1 MFSWFFYF
9 HSFGLTEKHMIVHV
23 YFQSQ
28 VYRKFSR
35 SLLTNIIGLIA
46 NLGGVYSLL
55 IGMSVL
61 SLCEVIYFAS
71 IRLYVNYKTVT
82 KHELKPKTF
91 SQRLETFDKLRIP
104 TINIPRL
111 DTAKSSNSSY
121 SARKTTS
128 LPHF

>member
-1 MFSWFFYF
+1 
-9 HSFGLTEKHMIVHV
+9 MIVHV

-61 SLCEVIYFAS
+61 SLCEVIYFAL
-71 IRLYVNYKTVT
+71 IRLYVNYNTFKKVV
-82 KHELKPKTF
+82 LKPKTF
-91 SQRLETFDKLRIP
+91 LQRLETFDKLRIP
-104 TINIPRL
+104 TIKVPRL

-121 SARKTTS
+121 SARITTS
-128 LPHF
+128 QYHY

>member
-1 MFSWFFYF
+1 
-9 HSFGLTEKHMIVHV
+9 MIVHV
-23 YFQSQ
+23 YYQSQ
-28 VYRKFSR
+28 VYRLFSR

-61 SLCEVIYFAS
+61 SLCEVLYFSS
-71 IRLYVNYKTVT
+71 IRLYVNYKTI
-82 KHELKPKTF
+82 KKDELKPKTF

-104 TINIPRL
+104 TISIPRL

-121 SARKTTS
+121 SARKMTS
-128 LPHF
+128 QSHY